1 MPTAGCAQR
10 RHEVLY
16 LTDGADSVVQ
26 MLNMAILVF
35 WGVHRRCA
43 LDTPTMA
50 SGPSPHSIRPGTEMR
65 YKHAMILINGKSP
78 AQILRERI
86 EFEGT
91 LPSGAL
97 KLQTFLN
104 HGVDCALLATC
115 GQHLAYRFTHATQE
129 FTKIL
134 APRSGVMLAQACAV
148 HMRLPM
154 VIAVT
159 KPPMT
164 SSPNAV
170 IYKHTRPT
178 GGVHSEEMDLY
189 VSSEVRQPRLAR
201 PSQAQRRSHA

>member
-1 MPTAGCAQR
+1 
-10 RHEVLY
+10 
-16 LTDGADSVVQ
+16 
-26 MLNMAILVF
+26 
-35 WGVHRRCA
+35 
-43 LDTPTMA
+43 
-50 SGPSPHSIRPGTEMR
+50 MR

-97 KLQTFLN
+97 KLQMFLN
-104 HGVDCALLATC
+104 HQVDCALLATC

-134 APRSGVMLAQACAV
+134 APRSGVVVAQACAV
-148 HMRLPM
+148 HMHLPM

-170 IYKHTRPT
+170 LYKHTRPQ
-178 GGVHSEEMDLY
+178 GGVYTEETDLY
-189 VSSEVRQPRLAR
+189 VSSEVISPTDSVLILDDVLA
-201 PSQAQRRSHA
+201 SGKTAAACADLVKQSGAKVKGCGFLIEKMYDGGHALLPEDALVVSVVRVKNVSDGRIEFCDDSS

>member
-1 MPTAGCAQR
+1 
-10 RHEVLY
+10 
-16 LTDGADSVVQ
+16 
-26 MLNMAILVF
+26 
-35 WGVHRRCA
+35 
-43 LDTPTMA
+43 
-50 SGPSPHSIRPGTEMR
+50 MR

-97 KLQTFLN
+97 KLQMFLN
-104 HGVDCALLATC
+104 HQVDCALLATC

-134 APRSGVMLAQACAV
+134 APRSGVVVAQACAV
-148 HMRLPM
+148 HMHLPM

-170 IYKHTRPT
+170 LYKHTRPQ
-178 GGVHSEEMDLY
+178 GGVYTEETDLY
-189 VSSEVRQPRLAR
+189 VSSEVHVHAPAR
-201 PSQAQRRSHA
+201 PQPHAFCAQGIGCSRHWMLKAFDVRRARRTVYLTCRARSMGWCR

>member
-1 MPTAGCAQR
+1 
-10 RHEVLY
+10 
-16 LTDGADSVVQ
+16 
-26 MLNMAILVF
+26 
-35 WGVHRRCA
+35 
-43 LDTPTMA
+43 
-50 SGPSPHSIRPGTEMR
+50 MR

-91 LPSGAL
+91 LPNGSL

-104 HGVDCALLATC
+104 HQVDCALLATC
-115 GQHLAYRFTHATQE
+115 GQHLAYRFTHTTQE

-134 APRSGVMLAQACAV
+134 APRSGVMVAQACAV

-154 VIAVT
+154 VIVVT

-178 GGVHSEEMDLY
+178 GGVYSEEVDLY
-189 VSSEVRQPRLAR
+189 VSSEVRRHR
-201 PSQAQRRSHA
+201 PTRPAQVYSRRSLVACYTPLTGCPHPPIWLPFVASSPASTSPCVTSIDRAFPLTS